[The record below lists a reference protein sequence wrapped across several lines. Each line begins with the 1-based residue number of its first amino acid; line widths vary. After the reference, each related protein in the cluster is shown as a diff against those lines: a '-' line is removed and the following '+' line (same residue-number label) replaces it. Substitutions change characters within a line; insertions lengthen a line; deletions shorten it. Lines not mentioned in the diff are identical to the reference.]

1 MSKKTE
7 EQVTMSKSEFDA
19 IIANQKTLESKV
31 AGLIEKNKEY
41 ARESVGNKLASGI
54 ILETGTRKDSA
65 TGRTIMLQ
73 DGYRQEVLDSEG
85 KPIERIFSNIHL
97 SVLTEVGTPDSL
109 LGERF
114 EKAKQFAIEK
124 GYSHVQ
130 MNMSLSESNFMKHDP
145 KDPVGCDRA
154 LAFRCDTDS
163 MFSVEYLHETISRD
177 PKVAFDMQ
185 APRERVQ
192 QNVKQRREAGR

>member
-7 EQVTMSKSEFDA
+7 EQVTMAKSEFVAMQDKLNSL
-19 IIANQKTLESKV
+19 IAQNQQ
-31 AGLIEKNKEY
+31 Y

-54 ILETGTRKDSA
+54 ILETGPRVNPR
-65 TGRTIMLQ
+65 TGRPLMLE
-73 DGYRQEVLDSEG
+73 DGYGKEVLDTDG
-85 KPIERIFSNIHL
+85 KPIERVFSNIHL
-97 SVLTEVGTPDSL
+97 SVLSEVNSPDSL
-109 LGERF
+109 IGARF

-163 MFSVEYLHETISRD
+163 MFSVEYLHETIARD

-192 QNVKQRREAGR
+192 QDVKKTREAGR

>member
-7 EQVTMSKSEFDA
+7 EQVTMSKSEFEA
-19 IIANQKTLESKV
+19 ILANQETLQSQV
-31 AGLIEKNKEY
+31 AGLIEQNKQY

-54 ILETGTRKDSA
+54 ILESGPRVDSR

-73 DGYRQEVLDSEG
+73 DGYGKDVLDTDG

-97 SVLTEVGTPDSL
+97 SVLTEVGAPESL

-130 MNMSLSESNFMKHDP
+130 MNMSLSEANFMKHDP

-163 MFSVEYLHETISRD
+163 MFSVEYLHETIARD

-185 APRERVQ
+185 APRERAQ
-192 QNVKQRREAGR
+192 QDVKKTREAGR

>member
-7 EQVTMSKSEFDA
+7 EQVTMSKSEFEA
-19 IIANQKTLESKV
+19 ILANQETLQSQV
-31 AGLIEKNKEY
+31 GGLIEQNKQY

-54 ILETGTRKDSA
+54 ILESGPRVDSR

-73 DGYRQEVLDSEG
+73 EGDGKDVLDTDG

-97 SVLTEVGTPDSL
+97 SVLTEVGTPESL

-163 MFSVEYLHETISRD
+163 MFSVEYLHETIARD

-185 APRERVQ
+185 APRERAQ
-192 QNVKQRREAGR
+192 QDVKKTREAGR

>member
-54 ILETGTRKDSA
+54 ILETGPRVNPR
-65 TGRTIMLQ
+65 TGRTLMLE
-73 DGYRQEVLDSEG
+73 DGYGKEVLDTDG
-85 KPIERIFSNIHL
+85 KPIERVFSNIHL

-163 MFSVEYLHETISRD
+163 MFSVEYLHETIARD

-192 QNVKQRREAGR
+192 QDVKKTREAGR

>member
-7 EQVTMSKSEFDA
+7 EQVTLSKSELDA
-19 IIANQKTLESKV
+19 ILANQKTLESQVKSLV
-31 AGLIEKNKEY
+31 AQNQAY

-54 ILETGTRKDSA
+54 ILETGPRVNPR
-65 TGRTIMLQ
+65 TGRTLMLE
-73 DGYRQEVLDSEG
+73 DGYGKEVLDSDG
-85 KPIERIFSNIHL
+85 KPIERVFSNIHL
-97 SVLTEVGTPDSL
+97 SVLTEVNTPDSL

-154 LAFRCDTDS
+154 LSYRCDTDS
-163 MFSVEYLHETISRD
+163 MFSVEFLHETIARD

-192 QNVKQRREAGR
+192 QDVKQRRVAGR

>member
-7 EQVTMSKSEFDA
+7 EQVTISKSEFDSMQA
-19 IIANQKTLESKV
+19 NLNRLIAQNQQ
-31 AGLIEKNKEY
+31 Y

-54 ILETGTRKDSA
+54 ILETGPRVNPR
-65 TGRTIMLQ
+65 TGRTLMLE
-73 DGYRQEVLDSEG
+73 DGYGKEVLDSDG
-85 KPIERIFSNIHL
+85 KPIERVFSNIHL
-97 SVLTEVGTPDSL
+97 SVLTEVNTPDSL

-163 MFSVEYLHETISRD
+163 MFSVEYLHETIARD

-192 QNVKQRREAGR
+192 QDVKKTREAGR

>member
-7 EQVTMSKSEFDA
+7 EQVTITKSEFDSMQA
-19 IIANQKTLESKV
+19 KLNS
-31 AGLIEKNKEY
+31 LIEQNQQY

-54 ILETGTRKDSA
+54 ILETGPRVNPR
-65 TGRTIMLQ
+65 TGRTLMLE
-73 DGYRQEVLDSEG
+73 DGYGKEGLDTDG
-85 KPIERIFSNIHL
+85 KPIERVFSNIHL

-163 MFSVEYLHETISRD
+163 MFSVEYLHETIARD

-192 QNVKQRREAGR
+192 QDVKKTREAGR

>member
-7 EQVTMSKSEFDA
+7 EQVTITKSEFDSMQA
-19 IIANQKTLESKV
+19 KLNSLIAQNQQ
-31 AGLIEKNKEY
+31 Y

-54 ILETGTRKDSA
+54 ILETGPRVNPR
-65 TGRTIMLQ
+65 TGRTLMLE
-73 DGYRQEVLDSEG
+73 DGYGKEVLDSDG
-85 KPIERIFSNIHL
+85 KPIERVFSNIHL

-163 MFSVEYLHETISRD
+163 MFSVEYLHETIARD

-192 QNVKQRREAGR
+192 QDVKKTREAGR

>member
-7 EQVTMSKSEFDA
+7 EQVTMSKSEFEA
-19 IIANQKTLESKV
+19 ILANQETLQSQV
-31 AGLIEKNKEY
+31 AGLIEQNKQY

-54 ILETGTRKDSA
+54 ILETGPRVNPR
-65 TGRTIMLQ
+65 TGRPLMLE
-73 DGYRQEVLDSEG
+73 DGYGKDVLDTDG

-97 SVLTEVGTPDSL
+97 SVLTEVGTPESL

-163 MFSVEYLHETISRD
+163 MFSVEYLHETIARD

-185 APRERVQ
+185 APRERAQ
-192 QNVKQRREAGR
+192 QDVKKTREAGR

>member
-7 EQVTMSKSEFDA
+7 EQVTMSKSEFEA
-19 IIANQKTLESKV
+19 ILANQETLQSQV
-31 AGLIEKNKEY
+31 AGLIEQNKQY

-54 ILETGTRKDSA
+54 ILESGPRVDSR

-73 DGYRQEVLDSEG
+73 DGYGKDVLDTDG

-163 MFSVEYLHETISRD
+163 MFSVEYLHETIARD

-185 APRERVQ
+185 APRERAQ
-192 QNVKQRREAGR
+192 QDVKKTREAGR

>member
-7 EQVTMSKSEFDA
+7 EQVTLSKSEFEA
-19 IIANQKTLESKV
+19 MQAKLNSLIAQNQQ
-31 AGLIEKNKEY
+31 Y

-54 ILETGTRKDSA
+54 ILETGPRVNPR
-65 TGRTIMLQ
+65 TGRTIMLE
-73 DGYRQEVLDSEG
+73 DGYGKEVLDTDG
-85 KPIERIFSNIHL
+85 KPIERVFSNIHL

-163 MFSVEYLHETISRD
+163 MFSVEYLHETIARD

-192 QNVKQRREAGR
+192 QDVKQRREAGR

>member
-7 EQVTMSKSEFDA
+7 EQVTLSRSELDA
-19 IIANQKTLESKV
+19 ILANQKTLESQVKSLV
-31 AGLIEKNKEY
+31 AQNQAY

-54 ILETGTRKDSA
+54 ILETGPRVNPR
-65 TGRTIMLQ
+65 TGRPLMLE
-73 DGYRQEVLDSEG
+73 DGYGKEVLDTDG
-85 KPIERIFSNIHL
+85 KPIERVFSNIHL

-163 MFSVEYLHETISRD
+163 MFSVEYLHETIARD

-192 QNVKQRREAGR
+192 QDVKKTREAGR

>member
-7 EQVTMSKSEFDA
+7 EQVTMSKSEFQA
-19 IIANQKTLESKV
+19 ILANQETLKSQV
-31 AGLIEKNKEY
+31 AGLIEQNKQY

-54 ILETGTRKDSA
+54 ILESGPRVDA
-65 TGRTIMLQ
+65 RTGRTIMLQ
-73 DGYRQEVLDSEG
+73 DGYGKDVLDTDG

-97 SVLTEVGTPDSL
+97 SVLTEVGTPESL

-154 LAFRCDTDS
+154 LAYRCDTDS
-163 MFSVEYLHETISRD
+163 MFSVEYLHETIARD

-185 APRERVQ
+185 APRERAQ
-192 QNVKQRREAGR
+192 QDVKKTREAGR

>member
-7 EQVTMSKSEFDA
+7 EQVTITKSEFDSMQA
-19 IIANQKTLESKV
+19 KLNSLIAQNQQ
-31 AGLIEKNKEY
+31 Y

-54 ILETGTRKDSA
+54 ILETGPRVNPR
-65 TGRTIMLQ
+65 TGRTLMLE
-73 DGYRQEVLDSEG
+73 DGYGKEVLDTDG
-85 KPIERIFSNIHL
+85 KPIERVFSNIHL

-163 MFSVEYLHETISRD
+163 MFSVEYLHETIARD

-192 QNVKQRREAGR
+192 QDVKQRREAGR

>member
-7 EQVTMSKSEFDA
+7 EQVTLSKSELDA
-19 IIANQKTLESKV
+19 ILANQKTLESQVKSLV
-31 AGLIEKNKEY
+31 AQNQAY

-54 ILETGTRKDSA
+54 ILETGPRVNPR
-65 TGRTIMLQ
+65 TGRTLMLE
-73 DGYRQEVLDSEG
+73 DGYGKEVLDTDG
-85 KPIERIFSNIHL
+85 KPIERVFSNIHL
-97 SVLTEVGTPDSL
+97 SVLTEVNTPDSL

-154 LAFRCDTDS
+154 LSYRCDTDS
-163 MFSVEYLHETISRD
+163 MFSVEFLHETIARD

-192 QNVKQRREAGR
+192 QDVKQRRVAGR

>member
-7 EQVTMSKSEFDA
+7 EQVTLSKSELDA
-19 IIANQKTLESKV
+19 ILANQKTLESQVKSLV
-31 AGLIEKNKEY
+31 AQNQAY

-54 ILETGTRKDSA
+54 ILETGPRVNPR
-65 TGRTIMLQ
+65 TGRTLMLE
-73 DGYRQEVLDSEG
+73 DGYGKEVLDSDG
-85 KPIERIFSNIHL
+85 KPIERVFSNIHL
-97 SVLTEVGTPDSL
+97 SVLTEVNTPASL
-109 LGERF
+109 HGERF

-154 LAFRCDTDS
+154 LSYRCDTDS
-163 MFSVEYLHETISRD
+163 MFSVEFLHETIARD

-192 QNVKQRREAGR
+192 QDVKQRRVAGR

>member
-7 EQVTMSKSEFDA
+7 EQVTLSRSELDA
-19 IIANQKTLESKV
+19 ILANQKTLESQVKSLV
-31 AGLIEKNKEY
+31 AQNQAY

-54 ILETGTRKDSA
+54 ILETGPRVNPR
-65 TGRTIMLQ
+65 TGRALMLE
-73 DGYRQEVLDSEG
+73 DGYGKEVLDTDG
-85 KPIERIFSNIHL
+85 KPIERVFSNIPL
-97 SVLTEVGTPDSL
+97 SVLSEVNSPDSL

-154 LAFRCDTDS
+154 LAFRCDTNS
-163 MFSVEYLHETISRD
+163 MFSVEYLHETIARD

-192 QNVKQRREAGR
+192 QDVKKTREAGR

>member
-7 EQVTMSKSEFDA
+7 EQVTLSKSELDA
-19 IIANQKTLESKV
+19 ILANQKTLESQVKSLV
-31 AGLIEKNKEY
+31 AQNQAY

-54 ILETGTRKDSA
+54 ILETGPRVNPR
-65 TGRTIMLQ
+65 TGRTLMLE
-73 DGYRQEVLDSEG
+73 DGYGKEVLDSDG
-85 KPIERIFSNIHL
+85 KPIERVFSNIHL
-97 SVLTEVGTPDSL
+97 SVLTEVNTPDSL

-163 MFSVEYLHETISRD
+163 MFSVEYLHETIARD

-192 QNVKQRREAGR
+192 QDVKQRRVAGR

>member
-7 EQVTMSKSEFDA
+7 EQVTLSKSELDA
-19 IIANQKTLESKV
+19 ILANQKTLESQVKSLV
-31 AGLIEKNKEY
+31 AQNQAY

-54 ILETGTRKDSA
+54 ILETGPRVNPR
-65 TGRTIMLQ
+65 TGRTLMLE
-73 DGYRQEVLDSEG
+73 DGYGKEVLDSDG
-85 KPIERIFSNIHL
+85 KPIERVFSNIHL
-97 SVLTEVGTPDSL
+97 SVLTEVNTPDSL

-154 LAFRCDTDS
+154 LSYRCDTDS
-163 MFSVEYLHETISRD
+163 MFSVEYLHETIARD

-192 QNVKQRREAGR
+192 QDVKQRRVAGR

>member
-7 EQVTMSKSEFDA
+7 EQVTMAKSEFVAMQDKLNSL
-19 IIANQKTLESKV
+19 IAQNQQ
-31 AGLIEKNKEY
+31 Y

-54 ILETGTRKDSA
+54 ILETGPRVNPR
-65 TGRTIMLQ
+65 TGRPLMLE
-73 DGYRQEVLDSEG
+73 DGYGKEVLDTDG
-85 KPIERIFSNIHL
+85 KPIERVFSNIHL
-97 SVLTEVGTPDSL
+97 SVLSEVNSPDSL

-154 LAFRCDTDS
+154 LAFRCDTNS
-163 MFSVEYLHETISRD
+163 MFSVEYLHETIARD

-192 QNVKQRREAGR
+192 QDVKKTREAGR

>member
-7 EQVTMSKSEFDA
+7 EQVTISKSEFDSMQA
-19 IIANQKTLESKV
+19 NLNRLIAQNQQ
-31 AGLIEKNKEY
+31 Y

-85 KPIERIFSNIHL
+85 KPIERVFSNIHL

-154 LAFRCDTDS
+154 LSFRCDTDS
-163 MFSVEYLHETISRD
+163 MFSVEYLHETIARD

-192 QNVKQRREAGR
+192 QDVKQRREAGR

>member
-7 EQVTMSKSEFDA
+7 EQVTMAKSEFVAMQDKLNSL
-19 IIANQKTLESKV
+19 IAQNQQ
-31 AGLIEKNKEY
+31 Y

-54 ILETGTRKDSA
+54 ILETGPRVNPR
-65 TGRTIMLQ
+65 TGRPLMLE
-73 DGYRQEVLDSEG
+73 DGYGKEVLDTDG
-85 KPIERIFSNIHL
+85 KPIERVFSNIHL
-97 SVLTEVGTPDSL
+97 SVLSEVNSPDSL

-163 MFSVEYLHETISRD
+163 MFSVEYLHETIARD

-185 APRERVQ
+185 APRERAQ
-192 QNVKQRREAGR
+192 QDVKKTREAGR

>member
-7 EQVTMSKSEFDA
+7 EQVTMSKSEFQA
-19 IIANQKTLESKV
+19 ILANQETLKSQV
-31 AGLIEKNKEY
+31 AGLIEQNKQY

-54 ILETGTRKDSA
+54 ILESGPRVDA
-65 TGRTIMLQ
+65 RTGRTIMLQ
-73 DGYRQEVLDSEG
+73 DGYGKDVLDTDG

-97 SVLTEVGTPDSL
+97 SVLTEVGTPESL

-154 LAFRCDTDS
+154 LAYR
-163 MFSVEYLHETISRD
+163 
-177 PKVAFDMQ
+177 
-185 APRERVQ
+185 
-192 QNVKQRREAGR
+192 

>member
-7 EQVTMSKSEFDA
+7 EQVTMAKSEFVAMQDKLNSL
-19 IIANQKTLESKV
+19 IAQNQQ
-31 AGLIEKNKEY
+31 Y

-54 ILETGTRKDSA
+54 ILETGPRVNPR
-65 TGRTIMLQ
+65 TGRPLMLE
-73 DGYRQEVLDSEG
+73 DGYGKEVLYTDG
-85 KPIERIFSNIHL
+85 IPIERVFSNIHL
-97 SVLTEVGTPDSL
+97 SLLTEVGTPDSL

-163 MFSVEYLHETISRD
+163 MFSVEYLHETIARD

-192 QNVKQRREAGR
+192 QDVKKTREAGR

>member
-7 EQVTMSKSEFDA
+7 EQVTLSRSEFVAMQDKLNSL
-19 IIANQKTLESKV
+19 IAQNQQ
-31 AGLIEKNKEY
+31 Y

-54 ILETGTRKDSA
+54 ILETGPRVNPR
-65 TGRTIMLQ
+65 TGRPLMLE
-73 DGYRQEVLDSEG
+73 DGYGKEVLDTDG
-85 KPIERIFSNIHL
+85 KPIERVFSNIHL
-97 SVLTEVGTPDSL
+97 SVLSEVNSPDSL

-154 LAFRCDTDS
+154 LAFRCDTNS
-163 MFSVEYLHETISRD
+163 MFSVEYLHETIARD

-192 QNVKQRREAGR
+192 QDVKKTREAGR

>member
-7 EQVTMSKSEFDA
+7 EQVTLSRSEFVAMQDKLNSL
-19 IIANQKTLESKV
+19 IAQNQQ
-31 AGLIEKNKEY
+31 Y

-54 ILETGTRKDSA
+54 ILETGPRVNPR
-65 TGRTIMLQ
+65 TGRPLMLE
-73 DGYRQEVLDSEG
+73 DGYGKEVLDTDG
-85 KPIERIFSNIHL
+85 KPIERVFSNIHL
-97 SVLTEVGTPDSL
+97 SVLSEVNSPESL
-109 LGERF
+109 IGERF

-163 MFSVEYLHETISRD
+163 MFSVEYLHETIARD

-192 QNVKQRREAGR
+192 QDVKKTREAGR

>member
-7 EQVTMSKSEFDA
+7 EQVTLSKSELDA
-19 IIANQKTLESKV
+19 ILANQKTLESQVKSLV
-31 AGLIEKNKEY
+31 AQNQAY

-54 ILETGTRKDSA
+54 ILETGPRVNPR
-65 TGRTIMLQ
+65 TGRTLMLE
-73 DGYRQEVLDSEG
+73 DGYGKEVLDTDG
-85 KPIERIFSNIHL
+85 KPIERVFSNIHL

-154 LAFRCDTDS
+154 LSYRCDTDS
-163 MFSVEYLHETISRD
+163 MFSVEFLHETIARD

-192 QNVKQRREAGR
+192 QDVKQRREAGR

>member
-7 EQVTMSKSEFDA
+7 EQVTLSKSELDA
-19 IIANQKTLESKV
+19 ILANQKTLESQVKSLV
-31 AGLIEKNKEY
+31 AQNQAY

-54 ILETGTRKDSA
+54 ILETGPRVNPR
-65 TGRTIMLQ
+65 TGRTLMLE
-73 DGYRQEVLDSEG
+73 DGYGKEVLDSDG
-85 KPIERIFSNIHL
+85 KPIERVFSNIHL
-97 SVLTEVGTPDSL
+97 SVLTEVNTPDSL

-154 LAFRCDTDS
+154 LSYRCDTDS
-163 MFSVEYLHETISRD
+163 MFSVEFLHETIARD

-192 QNVKQRREAGR
+192 QDVKQRREAGR

>member
-7 EQVTMSKSEFDA
+7 EQVTLSKSEFEA
-19 IIANQKTLESKV
+19 MQAKLNSLIAQNQQ
-31 AGLIEKNKEY
+31 Y

-54 ILETGTRKDSA
+54 ILETGPRVNPR
-65 TGRTIMLQ
+65 TGRTLMLE
-73 DGYRQEVLDSEG
+73 DGYGKEVLDTDG
-85 KPIERIFSNIHL
+85 KPIERVFSNIHL
-97 SVLTEVGTPDSL
+97 SVLTEVNTPDSL

-154 LAFRCDTDS
+154 LAFRCDTNS
-163 MFSVEYLHETISRD
+163 MFSVEYLHETIARD

-185 APRERVQ
+185 APRERAQ
-192 QNVKQRREAGR
+192 HDVKKTREAGR